1 MSYSCSRYVRAPES
15 VATTATSG
23 SRKFR
28 RSDGVDGDS
37 QYVDDC
43 RRIQELIQSIQT
55 HTSTITKIWQSGHPQ
70 GWSSGN
76 HQRDI
81 HEQMKSAKQAARESQ
96 SLLRRFGD
104 ITGGSAADKSQ
115 RRFMHQKLYNNYET
129 ALKALETAAQKT
141 VEMGQAG
148 VSEVAHQHILSGE
161 KGGLADD
168 SLSTTTSAYSSTA
181 HSLWSSDS
189 IFDSYSGTRR
199 AAPPA
204 MSASPAAVFDNY
216 SHYANSSSSSTNLP
230 LSAVPSGPL
239 TGQTQKYLM
248 PIMIN
253 SSELEVE
260 MLRERQ
266 EGIRQ
271 IQSDI
276 EGIHDLYQELSL
288 QVGTQGTDLDSIE
301 NQMRQAAGHSEGA
314 TTEVQLARN
323 NQQNR
328 TRRLFL
334 LIGASLLALIV
345 VLVLL
350 FKMFYSAQ

>member
-15 VATTATSG
+15 VATSASSTSG

-37 QYVDDC
+37 RYVEDC

-81 HEQMKSAKQAARESQ
+81 HEQMQSAKQAARESQ

-141 VEMGQAG
+141 VDMGQAG
-148 VSEVAHQHILSGE
+148 ISDVPHPHILSGG

-181 HSLWSSDS
+181 QSMWSSDS
-189 IFDSYSGTRR
+189 IFDSYSAVAGTRR
-199 AAPPA
+199 APHANL
-204 MSASPAAVFDNY
+204 SASPAVFDNY
-216 SHYANSSSSSTNLP
+216 SHYDNSSSSSTNLP
-230 LSAVPSGPL
+230 LSAVPPL
-239 TGQTQKYLM
+239 SSPQLNGQTQKYLM

-301 NQMRQAAGHSEGA
+301 NQMREAAGHSEGA

-323 NQQNR
+323 HQQNR
-328 TRRLFL
+328 TRRL
-334 LIGASLLALIV
+334 
-345 VLVLL
+345 
-350 FKMFYSAQ
+350 